1 VRFDRDLRAI
11 IAYLAS
17 QTAFGEIRE
26 KFLRLQQ
33 ISTLLNLDSV
43 RFCSLSVVDH
53 TKTFYVK
60 DEDVDE
66 FYNESGISWKIG
78 PHEARAIASLKL

>member
-1 VRFDRDLRAI
+1 MRFDHDLRAI

-17 QTAFGEIRE
+17 HTPFGEIRE
-26 KFLRLQQ
+26 RFLRLQQ

-43 RFCSLSVVDH
+43 RFCSLSGDRTNAFH
-53 TKTFYVK
+53 VK

-78 PHEARAIASLKL
+78 PHEARAIANLKL

>member
-1 VRFDRDLRAI
+1 MFVP
-11 IAYLAS
+11 
-17 QTAFGEIRE
+17 
-26 KFLRLQQ
+26 
-33 ISTLLNLDSV
+33 
-43 RFCSLSVVDH
+43 LSVVNH
-53 TKTFYVK
+53 TNSFYEK